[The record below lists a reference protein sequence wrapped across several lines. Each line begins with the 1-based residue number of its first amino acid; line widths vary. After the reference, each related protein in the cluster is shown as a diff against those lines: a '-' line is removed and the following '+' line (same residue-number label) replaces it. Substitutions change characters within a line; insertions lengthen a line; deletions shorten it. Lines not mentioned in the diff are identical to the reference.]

1 MGLAWRDGKLFV
13 ADPPEL
19 ITLEDTDND
28 GRADQRRVLLTG
40 FGHRDNGSLHGLLFG
55 PDGWL

>member
-1 MGLAWRDGKLFV
+1 LFV